1 MDTKVY
7 TDTELLDRIEEK
19 KKKLPAGWLT
29 VGGGTVLAV
38 VGFLGFMGGNLFPFL
53 LLILGV
59 AVIVFGAIHISK
71 VHKEIKKLLSDHL
84 MPPVLREI
92 FETAS
97 HDPFGRLPDY
107 IVSGI
112 EMGLPS
118 FNEVSGSDHIKG
130 IYRGLEVEMSD
141 LHLVR
146 HERRRVRVNGKWV
159 TKETRTTVFKGQ
171 WLVCDFGKELAADL
185 LLCEKGLISLIKS
198 SVETE
203 NIAFNKKFSI
213 FSSDGHSVFYI
224 LTPHMMEY
232 ILSMDDKGGG
242 TTRMR
247 FTREGKVHI
256 AIHNNRDALQI
267 KSRDYH
273 DLDLIRE
280 QFRRDIRYLTDLID
294 ELRLVDTI
302 YRK

>member
-1 MDTKVY
+1 M
-7 TDTELLDRIEEK
+7 TDAQILDRIEEQ
-19 KKKLPAGWLT
+19 KKKLPMGYLMAG
-29 VGGGTVLAV
+29 VGAALAV
-38 VGFLGFMGGNLFPFL
+38 VGFIGFMQGQLFPFL
-53 LLILGV
+53 LLILG
-59 AVIVFGAIHISK
+59 AILAAIGIARNKKIHDG
-71 VHKEIKKLLSDHL
+71 IKKLLSDHL

-97 HDPFGRLPDY
+97 HDPFGRLPNS
-107 IVSGI
+107 IVCGI
-112 EMGLPS
+112 DLGLPT
-118 FNEVSGSDHIKG
+118 FNEISGSDCIQGVYKG
-130 IYRGLEVEMSD
+130 LNVQMSD
-141 LHLVR
+141 LELV
-146 HERRRVRVNGKWV
+146 HKERRRVRVNGKWV

-198 SVETE
+198 TVETE

-213 FSSDGHSVFYI
+213 HSADGHSVFYI

-232 ILSMDDKGGG
+232 ILTMDEKGGG

-256 AIHNNRDALQI
+256 AIHNGKDRLRI
-267 KSRDYH
+267 SSRDFD
-273 DLDLIRE
+273 DLDKIRE
-280 QFRRDIRYLTDLID
+280 QFRRDIRYMTDLID
-294 ELRLVDTI
+294 ELRLVDTM